1 MTEIDKLIHV
11 MLVLMIVGFV
21 LASAVVMHRV
31 SGNKAM
37 ALRSLSLSGWFDR
50 WASVGCL
57 VQLVT
62 GGFLV
67 WRRSYQWTTPWIVVA
82 FVSVSLLAITLMAVG
97 LQKKRVVTQAV
108 GMTKRQQ
115 WCWVV
120 LSYLLVL
127 VLVVVIHDAVMKH
140 TVW

>member
-97 LQKKRVVTQAV
+97 LQKKESRDSSGRYDKETA
-108 GMTKRQQ
+108 
-115 WCWVV
+115 VV
-120 LSYLLVL
+120 LGGAILSFGFGSCRG
-127 VLVVVIHDAVMKH
+127 D
-140 TVW
+140 T